1 MPYPN
6 WHSARIRQPGRF
18 VRIRVLW
25 SRQGIMAR
33 GGPLKTNPRG
43 GSKIQAIWFKATKW
57 TVRQAKK
64 WLREHK
70 YKWLEFEKATGKK
83 K

>member
-1 MPYPN
+1 MPYEN

-25 SRQGIMAR
+25 ARKGIMAY
-33 GGPLKTNPRG
+33 GGPLKTDPQG
-43 GSKIQAIWFKATKW
+43 GTIISSIRFSAKKY
-57 TVRQAKK
+57 TVVQAKK

-70 YKWLEFEKATGKK
+70 YKWLRFEKATSKD
-83 K
+83 

>member
-1 MPYPN
+1 MPYSN

-25 SRQGIMAR
+25 ARKGIMAY
-33 GGPLKTNPRG
+33 GGSLKTDPRG
-43 GSKIQAIWFKATKW
+43 GALISSIRFDRKKF
-57 TVRQAKK
+57 TVSEAKK

-70 YKWLEFEKATGKK
+70 YKYVKFEKAIDKD
-83 K
+83 

>member
-25 SRQGIMAR
+25 SKQGIMAY
-33 GGPLKTNPRG
+33 GGPLKSNPRG
-43 GSKIQAIWFKATKW
+43 GSKISSIRFSIKRW
-57 TVRQAKK
+57 TVARAKA
-64 WLREHK
+64 WLRKNK
-70 YKWLEFEKATGKK
+70 YKWLSFEKATDKK
-83 K
+83 

>member
-25 SRQGIMAR
+25 AKKGIMAY
-33 GGPLKTNPRG
+33 GGPLKTDPRG
-43 GSKIQAIWFKATKW
+43 GAQIQSLRFKATKY
-57 TVRQAKK
+57 TVAQAKK

-70 YKWLEFEKATGKK
+70 YKWISFEKATGK
-83 K
+83 

>member
-1 MPYPN
+1 
-6 WHSARIRQPGRF
+6 
-18 VRIRVLW
+18 
-25 SRQGIMAR
+25 MAR
-33 GGPLKTNPRG
+33 GGPLKSKPRG

-57 TVRQAKK
+57 TVARAKK

-70 YKWLEFEKATGKK
+70 YKWIEFEKATGKK

>member
-6 WHSARIRQPGRF
+6 WHSARIRQPGGF

-25 SRQGIMAR
+25 SKQGIMAR
-33 GGPLKTNPRG
+33 GGPLKSNPRG
-43 GSKIQAIWFKATKW
+43 GAKIQAIWFKATKW
-57 TVRQAKK
+57 TVSQAKK

-70 YKWLEFEKATGKK
+70 YKYIEFEKATGKK